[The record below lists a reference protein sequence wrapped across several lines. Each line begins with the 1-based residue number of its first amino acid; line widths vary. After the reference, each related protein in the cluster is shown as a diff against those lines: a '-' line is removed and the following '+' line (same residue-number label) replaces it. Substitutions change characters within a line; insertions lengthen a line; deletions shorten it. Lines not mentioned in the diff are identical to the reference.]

1 MIKGSTESGFE
12 FEIEES
18 VFEDWR
24 FVSTL
29 SELAELENDDNAK
42 EVMFINVMNRITKLM
57 FKDKGKALMKHI
69 EKIYNSV
76 PTDKMLKELVEII
89 QLRKNL

>member
-24 FVSTL
+24 FVSAL
-29 SELAELENDDNAK
+29 SELAELEMMIMQK
-42 EVMFINVMNRITKLM
+42 KSCLSM
-57 FKDKGKALMKHI
+57 
-69 EKIYNSV
+69 S
-76 PTDKMLKELVEII
+76 
-89 QLRKNL
+89 